1 MIKRSLLICTSVA
14 ALTIATGSAMAQGER
29 ASPEGGRGAPAE
41 MAPSAG
47 RDGPPASR
55 MEGAGEGSVN
65 AEQSGRAERAG
76 SASRNRAEG
85 SSVDKPAKN
94 AGKQKP
100 DGSAS
105 TGASEGD
112 AGRDTPRSAE
122 KAGKRSK
129 DDAANGSREDNA
141 SSGASE
147 GTEGKDHGSTG
158 SVTQLSGE
166 KRSKA
171 QSAFQSH
178 RSDAVVKDVHVD
190 LSIGVAVPRS
200 VTLYAVPEDVV
211 VIAPEYRRYKYFIY
225 EDRVVIVDPVS
236 LAIVDI
242 LILT

>member
-1 MIKRSLLICTSVA
+1 
-14 ALTIATGSAMAQGER
+14 
-29 ASPEGGRGAPAE
+29 
-41 MAPSAG
+41 
-47 RDGPPASR
+47 
-55 MEGAGEGSVN
+55 MEGAGEGNVG
-65 AEQSGRAERAG
+65 AEHGGRAAEKEG
-76 SASRNRAEG
+76 SISRNRAEG

-94 AGKQKP
+94 AGKHER

-112 AGRDTPRSAE
+112 AGQDTPRSAD

-129 DDAANGSREDNA
+129 DDAGDVSRDDNA

-147 GTEGKDHGSTG
+147 GAEGKDHGSTG
-158 SVTQLSGE
+158 SVTQLTGE

-171 QSAFQSH
+171 QSAFRSH
-178 RSDAVVKDVHVD
+178 RSDAVVKDVHID
-190 LSIGVAVPRS
+190 LSIGIAVPRT
-200 VTLYAVPEDVV
+200 VTLYAVPEDVI